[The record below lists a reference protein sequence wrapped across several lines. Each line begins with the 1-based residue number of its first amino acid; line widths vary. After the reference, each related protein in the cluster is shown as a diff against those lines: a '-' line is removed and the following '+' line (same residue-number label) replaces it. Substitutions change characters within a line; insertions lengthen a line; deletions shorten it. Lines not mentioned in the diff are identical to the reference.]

1 MSAIH
6 IRDLD
11 EALLA
16 ALKARAAAN
25 HRSLT
30 GEVKAILS
38 EATSSERPPSSGP
51 TVLHRRRLQ
60 LQTVQVGGAA
70 TFSREELYEDDGQ

>member
-11 EALLA
+11 DALLA

-38 EATSSERPPSSGP
+38 AATSSERPPMLGP
-51 TVLHRRRLQ
+51 TPPQRRRLE
-60 LQTVQVGGAA
+60 LQTVQVGGTA
-70 TFSREELYEDDGQ
+70 TFSREELYEDHVG